1 MPVEF
6 SQGTLLEMLL
16 SACNVRACRNV
27 SDDLLADP
35 ATREEPGLGLTEA
48 PFQVGYG
55 AGVGALSPEIVRILE
70 IKLEVCSP

>member
-6 SQGTLLEMLL
+6 SQSTLFEMLL
-16 SACNVRACRNV
+16 RACNVCTCRNIR
-27 SDDLLADP
+27 DDLLADP